1 MADMKCIVHDC
12 KNHFSEGAG
21 RIFFLTD
28 HNGALLARFMCNP
41 CYYALIEP
49 QNQST
54 EHSQVY
60 RNMQPIAK
68 VVRVNTTFRDVYNL
82 RDDIRLI
89 LTDKKLTSKKRYDMI
104 FSDAISGKIF
114 KLTSLPD
121 YSDSDLSFEFDIQ
134 AFVNAVD
141 RWLAKNMKVCDKCK
155 TKCELR
161 RISLN
166 THWYCHVCDMA
177 TNITDM

>member
-12 KNHFSEGAG
+12 KNHLSEGAG
-21 RIFFLTD
+21 RTFFLTD
-28 HNGALLARFMCNP
+28 HSGALLARFICNP

-68 VVRVNTTFRDVYNL
+68 VNTTFRDVYSL

-89 LTDKKLTSKKRYDMI
+89 LTDEKLTSKKQYDMI
-104 FSDAISGKIF
+104 FSDAISDKIF
-114 KLTSLPD
+114 NLTTLPD
-121 YSDSDLSFEFDIQ
+121 YSDPDSSYELDVQ

-141 RWLAKNMKVCDKCK
+141 RWLVKNMKVCDKCK
-155 TKCELR
+155 TECELR
-161 RISLN
+161 TISFN
-166 THWYCHVCDMA
+166 THWYCPVCDMA